1 MKQSYSDEDD
11 YLDDLRAEREYYI
24 RRDAALRQA
33 PDCRDPAHDG
43 CERCCENS
51 NFGE

>member
-1 MKQSYSDEDD
+1 MKHSYSDEED
-11 YLDDLRAEREYYI
+11 YLDDLRTEREYYI